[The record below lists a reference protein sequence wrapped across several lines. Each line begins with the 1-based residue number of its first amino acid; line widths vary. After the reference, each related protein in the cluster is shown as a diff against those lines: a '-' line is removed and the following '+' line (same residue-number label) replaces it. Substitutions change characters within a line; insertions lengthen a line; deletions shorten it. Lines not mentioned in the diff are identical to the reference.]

1 VIEEAYFE
9 LLPPLHQ
16 AQRQLELCDLLG
28 QGYHTVPGQYSAGW
42 FTDDRVQAPLQQFQT
57 RLVEIE
63 GAIALRNKT
72 RPYPYPYLQ
81 PSKIPQS
88 INI

>member
-16 AQRQLELCDLLG
+16 AQGQLELCYL
-28 QGYHTVPGQYSAGW
+28 YHTVLGQYGGGW

-72 RPYPYPYLQ
+72 RPYPYPYPYLQ